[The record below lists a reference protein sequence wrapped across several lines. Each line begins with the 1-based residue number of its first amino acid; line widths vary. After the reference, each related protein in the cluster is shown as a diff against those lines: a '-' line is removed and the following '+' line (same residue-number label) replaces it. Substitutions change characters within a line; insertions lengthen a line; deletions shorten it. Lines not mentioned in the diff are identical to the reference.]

1 MRFSSYCFFI
11 FLVAI
16 SCGQAPEKPVQ
27 KAQKKPVKSQFE
39 PSISWPEGMAKRKE
53 NMVLIPSGDFVM
65 GAVQEGEYRREYPAH
80 PVHVDAFYMD
90 STEVSNADFMEFV
103 KATDYKTIA
112 EREIDWEELKEQL
125 PPGTPKPDEEAL
137 QPGSLVF
144 SPPAPG
150 VALESHFQWWD
161 WKVGANWKNPLGDE
175 TPPEMDMELP
185 VIHVAYLDAKAYCEW
200 KGKRLPTEAE
210 WEFAARGG
218 LDGQRFVWGD
228 EDPLHNDT
236 LANIWQGEFPR
247 ENSAADGYLERAP
260 VGSYHPN
267 GYGLY
272 NMAGNV
278 WEWCSDLFHESYFK
292 TIDGTKVC
300 YNPIGPN
307 TSYDPRDPYA
317 IKRVIKGGSFLCH
330 VSYCENYRPS
340 AREGSSEDTGMPHVG
355 IRCVEPVKE

>member
-1 MRFSSYCFFI
+1 MRQILLCVFIALLVVSCNNDSQKPSAKESS
-11 FLVAI
+11 
-16 SCGQAPEKPVQ
+16 QAAEPN
-27 KAQKKPVKSQFE
+27 FE
-39 PSISWPEGMAKRKE
+39 PSISWPQGISKKKE
-53 NMVLIPSGDFVM
+53 NMVLIPNGDFMM
-65 GAVQEGEYRREYPAH
+65 GAVQKGEYRREYPAH
-80 PVHVDAFYMD
+80 PVRVDAIYMD
-90 STEVSNADFMEFV
+90 STEVSNGQFLEFV
-103 KATDYKTIA
+103 ESTDYKTIA

-125 PPGTPKPDEEAL
+125 PPGTPKPEEDAL
-137 QPGSLVF
+137 KPGSLIF
-144 SPPAPG
+144 SPPKPG

-161 WKVGANWKNPLGDE
+161 WKVGANWRNPNGDE
-175 TPPEMDMELP
+175 VAPELDLNLP
-185 VIHVAYLDAKAYCEW
+185 VIHVAYLDAEAYCEW

-218 LDGQRFVWGD
+218 LEGQRFVWGN
-228 EDPLHNDT
+228 EDPLYNDT

-247 ENSAADGYLERAP
+247 ENAGSDGYIERAP
-260 VGSYHPN
+260 VGAYHPN

-278 WEWCSDLFHESYFK
+278 WEWCSDLFHDNYYK

-317 IKRVIKGGSFLCH
+317 KKRVIKGGSFLCH

-355 IRCVEPVKE
+355 FRCVQTLED